1 VKALRGPLLSVRD
14 LRVHYATE
22 VGIVRAVDGVWFE
35 VNEGERVCIVGE
47 SGSGKTTV
55 ALAIMGLLPRNALVR
70 GEIVYKGRDLLKL
83 SKEELRSIRGREI
96 SMVFQDPLTSLN
108 PLLTIGVQCSEPY
121 EEHLKLSRKEAL
133 QRAIDMLRKVKIP
146 SPETSVR
153 RYPHTFSGGMRQ
165 RTLIAMM
172 TSLKPRLLIADE
184 PFSALDV
191 SLQVGLMQL
200 LSELVRDFNSSL
212 LLITH
217 DLGVAAELC
226 DRVIVMYAGKIVEEA
241 DIYTAF
247 ERSLHPYTQGLLKS
261 LPTLERV
268 ITRSKL
274 EVLRGLPP
282 DLIKP
287 PEGCRFH
294 PRCPFA
300 TDVCRRD
307 EPRLVEVERGH
318 KVACWLRMG
327 GIGGAT

>member
-1 VKALRGPLLSVRD
+1 LRGPLLSVRD

>member
-1 VKALRGPLLSVRD
+1 MRGPLLSVRD